1 MTPDDNR
8 PDARCAVLTPKK
20 WILSVMQEG
29 RWKSKRMPMRMGKR
43 LWQREVGWREQR
55 KPKDATMRAKCIN
68 DAALILRGLIQ

>member
-1 MTPDDNR
+1 
-8 PDARCAVLTPKK
+8 
-20 WILSVMQEG
+20 
-29 RWKSKRMPMRMGKR
+29 MGKG